1 MKQVVLNLKDGD
13 LTVEEVPIPTIKGS
27 GVLVRNHYS
36 VISAGTESGVV
47 DLADKSLIGKARAR
61 PDLAMKV
68 INKAKQDGPISA
80 FQQAMGRL
88 EKREPLGYSSAGTVI
103 SVSEDIKDIKPGDRV
118 ACAGAG
124 YANHADVV
132 FVPRNLCAKVPENV
146 DFKNACFTTVGS
158 IAMQGV
164 RNADVK
170 IGENIVVIGLGL
182 IGLITLQILKASG
195 CRVFGVDLDESKVNL
210 ARELGADLSY
220 SRNSPNLEERIK
232 QFSRGI
238 GADSTIITAATRSN
252 DPVDFAGKITR
263 ERGKVVIVGLVGMD
277 IPREEYYNKELEM
290 RISRSYGPGR
300 YDRNYEEYGQDYP
313 CLLYTSD
320 AADE

>member
-47 DLADKSLIGKARAR
+47 DLADKSLIGKARASG
-61 PDLAMKV
+61 PCNEV

-88 EKREPLGYSSAGTVI
+88 EKRALGYSSAGTVI

-132 FVPRNLCAKVPENV
+132 FV
-146 DFKNACFTTVGS
+146 
-158 IAMQGV
+158 
-164 RNADVK
+164 
-170 IGENIVVIGLGL
+170 
-182 IGLITLQILKASG
+182 
-195 CRVFGVDLDESKVNL
+195 
-210 ARELGADLSY
+210 REISVQ
-220 SRNSPNLEERIK
+220 SP
-232 QFSRGI
+232 
-238 GADSTIITAATRSN
+238 
-252 DPVDFAGKITR
+252 
-263 ERGKVVIVGLVGMD
+263 
-277 IPREEYYNKELEM
+277 
-290 RISRSYGPGR
+290 
-300 YDRNYEEYGQDYP
+300 
-313 CLLYTSD
+313 
-320 AADE
+320 